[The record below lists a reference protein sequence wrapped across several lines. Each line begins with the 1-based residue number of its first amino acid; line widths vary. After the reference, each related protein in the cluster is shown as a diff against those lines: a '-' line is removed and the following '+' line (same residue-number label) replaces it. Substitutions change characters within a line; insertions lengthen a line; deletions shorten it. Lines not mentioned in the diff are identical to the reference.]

1 MVPPD
6 PISRVAPFSLGFSK
20 DMRRIT
26 GPVDFLHSSMP
37 GLQYALEDRPRNM
50 IGDYEAS
57 VTYMQRYR
65 SL

>member
-6 PISRVAPFSLGFSK
+6 PISRIGQFSLGFSK

-26 GPVDFLHSSMP
+26 GPVAFLHSSMP
-37 GLQYALEDRPRNM
+37 GLQYALEGRFRNM

-57 VTYMQRYR
+57 VTYMQTYR
-65 SL
+65 NP